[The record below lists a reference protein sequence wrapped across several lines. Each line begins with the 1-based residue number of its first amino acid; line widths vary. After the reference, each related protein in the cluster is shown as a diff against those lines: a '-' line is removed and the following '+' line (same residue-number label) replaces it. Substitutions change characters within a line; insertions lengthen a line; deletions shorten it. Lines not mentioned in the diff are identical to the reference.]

1 MEILVKGLIGVGFI
15 MFITFVV
22 RALKVDSSLDKKDL
36 DYIRQVSKKHKLHK
50 LDLEESAQEE
60 ALTKVN
66 ESKNSLESSNLDDL
80 LKLKELLDSDL
91 LTREEFEEQKKKLL
105 KQ

>member
-60 ALTKVN
+60 ALTKGIIRFRFTY
-66 ESKNSLESSNLDDL
+66 K
-80 LKLKELLDSDL
+80 
-91 LTREEFEEQKKKLL
+91 RRI
-105 KQ
+105 